1 MQCGGMTMRI
11 GIDFDNTLVD
21 YDHIFR
27 DAAKR
32 RGLVDEAFDG
42 SKRELRDSIRLL
54 ADGELAWQR
63 LQGYVYGAGIAG
75 ARMFDGADTFLRRCR
90 ARDVDVFVISHKTQ
104 YGHYDP
110 MRVDLRSA
118 ALDWMAA
125 RGFFCS
131 NCFGIS
137 AERVFFESSR
147 AAKLARIGAVG
158 CTHFIDDL
166 EEVFRDPDFP
176 ARVSPILFADSGT
189 LPAGALCSSWR
200 QIAAVLFDAQ

>member
-1 MQCGGMTMRI
+1 MQCGGTTMRI

-21 YDHIFR
+21 YDHVFR

-32 RGLVDEAFDG
+32 QGLVDEAFDG
-42 SKRELRDSIRLL
+42 SKRELRDNIRLL
-54 ADGELAWQR
+54 IDGELAWQR

-75 ARMFDGADTFLRRCR
+75 ARMFADADAFLRRCR
-90 ARDVDVFVISHKTQ
+90 AQGVEVFVISHKTQ
-104 YGHYDP
+104 YGHHDP

-125 RGFFCS
+125 RGFFCC
-131 NCFGIS
+131 NGFGIS
-137 AERVFFESSR
+137 AERVFFENSR
-147 AAKLARIGAVG
+147 SAKLARINAVG

-176 ARVSPILFADSGT
+176 ARVSPILFAASGA

-200 QIAAVLFDAQ
+200 QIAAVLFDVQ

>member
-1 MQCGGMTMRI
+1 MRI

-21 YDHIFR
+21 YDHVFR

-32 RGLVDEAFDG
+32 QGLVDEAFEG
-42 SKRELRDSIRLL
+42 SKRELRDNIRLL
-54 ADGELAWQR
+54 PDGELAWQR
-63 LQGYVYGAGIAG
+63 LQGYVYGAGIG
-75 ARMFDGADTFLRRCR
+75 HARMFDGADAFLRRCR
-90 ARDVDVFVISHKTQ
+90 TQGLEVFVISHKTQ
-104 YGHYDP
+104 YGHHDP
-110 MRVDLRSA
+110 MRVDLRCA

-131 NCFGIS
+131 NGYGIS
-137 AERVFFESSR
+137 TESIFFENSR
-147 AAKLARIGAVG
+147 PAKLARIGAVG

-176 ARVSPILFADSGT
+176 ARVSPILFAASGA
-189 LPAGALCSSWR
+189 LPTGVLCSSWR